1 MCISVSV
8 CSWDLGTGALQAANL
23 SAVRKAA
30 CLRCLWTG
38 GSCLKK
44 QDGIMQS
51 ASQSHH
57 HEMLAHHWPVL
68 CELVSWRLRTG
79 QHWEQ

>member
-1 MCISVSV
+1 MYISVSM

-30 CLRCLWTG
+30 CLRCLQTG

-44 QDGIMQS
+44 RDRIMHS

-57 HEMLAHHWPVL
+57 HETLAHWPVL
-68 CELVSWRLRTG
+68 CELVSWRIQIG
-79 QHWEQ
+79 QHWKH